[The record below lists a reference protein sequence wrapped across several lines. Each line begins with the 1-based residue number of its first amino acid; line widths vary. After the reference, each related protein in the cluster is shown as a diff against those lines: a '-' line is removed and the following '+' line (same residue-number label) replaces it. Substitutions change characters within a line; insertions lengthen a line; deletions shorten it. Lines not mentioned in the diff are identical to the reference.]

1 MIKTDIIS
9 VREYTDI
16 LVECKKIELL
26 SEGKE
31 DKGCRKMISELSN
44 HMYEINKLTKE
55 AKSAKSRGH
64 FEKAK
69 HDFEKVLAEL
79 EVMKKIIKEVESS
92 KFEVYF
98 NIISRIVL
106 ATVSGIVGSLSMIGI
121 IKAKDSVEAKI
132 YASLGSFGALLTSV
146 TLLKKHIEERKKARE
161 REKAGD
167 SKLGS
172 KDMYKYNIIADL
184 EKTEKTINAEIK
196 FLNDAIKIDKQ
207 RQNSKNTEQ

>member
-1 MIKTDIIS
+1 MINTDIIS
-9 VREYTDI
+9 VQEYTDI
-16 LVECKKIELL
+16 LVECKRIELL

-31 DKGCRKMISELSN
+31 DKGSRKMISELSK
-44 HMYEINKLTKE
+44 HMCAINSLTKE

-64 FEKAK
+64 FEKAR

-79 EVMKKIIKEVESS
+79 EVMKKIIKEIESS
-92 KFEVYF
+92 EFEVYF
-98 NIISRIVL
+98 NIISRIVI
-106 ATVSGIVGSLSMIGI
+106 AVISGIIGTLGMVGTILSRDNVG
-121 IKAKDSVEAKI
+121 AKI
-132 YASLGSFGALLTSV
+132 YASLGSFASLLTSI
-146 TLLKKHIEERKKARE
+146 TLIKKHTEERKKAKE

-172 KDMYKYNIIADL
+172 KDENKYNIIADI

-207 RQNSKNTEQ
+207 RQNNKNIE